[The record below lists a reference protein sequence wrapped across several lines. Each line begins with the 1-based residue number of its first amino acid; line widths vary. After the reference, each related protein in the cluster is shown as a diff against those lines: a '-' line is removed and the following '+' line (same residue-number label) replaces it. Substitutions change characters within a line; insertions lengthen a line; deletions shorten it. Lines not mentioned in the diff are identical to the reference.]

1 MLALSGVNI
10 FRNLLAEKRSDL
22 VAERDFFCAESNV
35 HAAASVGGREEQK
48 DAAIGV
54 QNKEQRYD
62 FGQNVAMTADAL
74 GRPLHDLRISLL
86 DRCNFRCPYC
96 MPETE
101 FHADYEFLKR
111 SQKLTHAEILQVV
124 RVATELGV
132 SKIRLTGGEPLLD
145 KKIATLVEGIAAI
158 PAVEDLAMTTNG
170 MLLAPLA
177 QRLRDAGMHRVTIS
191 LDSMDPDIFK
201 AMSGGRGD
209 LAQVLAGIAAA
220 ERAGFTPI
228 KINVVV
234 QRGVNDHSVLE
245 LLQHFRGS
253 GHIVRLI
260 EFMDV
265 GNRNGWRMDQVVPS
279 RELFERIQQR
289 WPLTPVGQ
297 NYPGEVA
304 RRYRYADGEGEIGF
318 ISSVTKPFCGS
329 CSRARLSA
337 DGVLYTCLFATQ
349 GTDLRQPLRNG
360 ASDADLRDILSRIW
374 LQRADRYSEL
384 RRPEVAEAHAQ
395 SKVEMYRIGG

>member
-1 MLALSGVNI
+1 
-10 FRNLLAEKRSDL
+10 
-22 VAERDFFCAESNV
+22 
-35 HAAASVGGREEQK
+35 
-48 DAAIGV
+48 
-54 QNKEQRYD
+54 
-62 FGQNVAMTADAL
+62 MTSDAL
-74 GRPLHDLRISLL
+74 GRPLRDLRISLL

-101 FHADYEFLKR
+101 FHADFEFLNR
-111 SQKLTHAEILQVV
+111 AERLTHEEILKVI
-124 RVATELGV
+124 RVATGLGV

-145 KKIATLVEGIAAI
+145 KKLPELVSGIAAMSG
-158 PAVEDLAMTTNG
+158 VEDLAMTTNA
-170 MLLAPLA
+170 MLLAPIA
-177 QRLRDAGMHRVTIS
+177 KKLRDAGLQRVTIS
-191 LDSMDPDIFK
+191 LDSIDEGIFK

-209 LAQVLAGIAAA
+209 LNKVLAGVAAA
-220 ERAGFTPI
+220 EQAGLDPI

-234 QRGVNDHSVLE
+234 QRGVNDHTVLE
-245 LLQHFRGS
+245 LLDHFRGS

-279 RELFERIQQR
+279 KELLEAVQAR
-289 WPLTPVGQ
+289 WPVEAVGK

-304 RRYRYADGEGEIGF
+304 RRYQYEDGQGEIGF
-318 ISSVTKPFCGS
+318 ISSVTEPFCGS

-349 GTDLRQPLRNG
+349 GTDLRGPIRNG
-360 ASDADLRDILSRIW
+360 ADDNELADILSRIW

-384 RRPEVAEAHAQ
+384 RRPDVAEAHAQ

>member
-1 MLALSGVNI
+1 
-10 FRNLLAEKRSDL
+10 
-22 VAERDFFCAESNV
+22 
-35 HAAASVGGREEQK
+35 
-48 DAAIGV
+48 
-54 QNKEQRYD
+54 
-62 FGQNVAMTADAL
+62 MTSDAL

-101 FHADYEFLKR
+101 FHADFEFLNR
-111 SQKLTHAEILQVV
+111 AERLTHEEILKVI
-124 RVATELGV
+124 RVATGLGV

-145 KKIATLVEGIAAI
+145 KKLPELVSGIAAI
-158 PAVEDLAMTTNG
+158 SGVEDLALTTNA
-170 MLLAPLA
+170 MLLAPIA
-177 QRLRDAGMHRVTIS
+177 KKLRDAGLKRVTIS
-191 LDSMDPDIFK
+191 LDSINEQIFK

-209 LAQVLAGIAAA
+209 LNKVLAGVAAA
-220 ERAGFTPI
+220 EEAGLDPI

-234 QRGVNDHSVLE
+234 QRGVNDHTVLE
-245 LLQHFRGS
+245 LLEHFRGS

-279 RELFERIQQR
+279 KELLAAVQAR
-289 WPLTPVGQ
+289 WPVEAVGK

-304 RRYRYADGEGEIGF
+304 RRYQYTDGQGEIGF
-318 ISSVTKPFCGS
+318 ISSVTEPFCGS

-349 GTDLRQPLRNG
+349 GTDLREPIRNG
-360 ASDADLRDILSRIW
+360 ADDNELADILSRIW

-384 RRPEVAEAHAQ
+384 RRTDVAEAHSQ